1 MCDTM
6 IKNILLNLLITFS
19 LILPANAQNSV
30 ENQFSVNDFLSNDKM
45 SFSEQ
50 SLVVERKDAL
60 LDIGNGL
67 QLKAPFID
75 KAEYAPK
82 QGWILSI
89 GQLIKIQKF
98 VEGCK
103 NTCTILSDVIKKG
116 YIEKLKQ
123 CQTDCDKRVNVITAE
138 NDLLKSKIK
147 ELNLNLKSEK
157 NAKILWAVASVISG
171 AGLGILIL
179 QITK

>member
-1 MCDTM
+1 M
-6 IKNILLNLLITFS
+6 IKNILLNLFITFS
-19 LILPANAQNSV
+19 LVLPVNAQNSV
-30 ENQFSVNDFLSNDKM
+30 ENQFSVNDFLSNDKL

-50 SLVVERKDAL
+50 SLIVERKDAL

-75 KAEYAPK
+75 KAEYSPK

-116 YIEKLKQ
+116 YVEKLKQ
-123 CQTDCDKRVNVITAE
+123 CQSECNIRVDAITTE
-138 NDLLKSKIK
+138 NDLLKSKNK
-147 ELNLNLKSEK
+147 KLNLNLKSEK
-157 NAKILWAVASVISG
+157 KAKVLWAIASALSG
-171 AGLGILIL
+171 AGLGILVL
-179 QITK
+179 QISN

>member
-1 MCDTM
+1 MCEAM
-6 IKNILLNLLITFS
+6 IKNILLNLLLTFS
-19 LILPANAQNSV
+19 LILPVNAQNSV
-30 ENQFSVNDFLSNDKM
+30 EDKFSVNDFLSKENV
-45 SFSEQ
+45 SFTEQ

-75 KAEYAPK
+75 KEEYAPK

-103 NTCTILSDVIKKG
+103 NTCTILNDVIKKG

-123 CQTDCDKRVNVITAE
+123 CQKDCEVRVNAITTE
-138 NDLLKSKIK
+138 NDLLKTKNK
-147 ELNLNLKSEK
+147 ELKLNLKSEK
-157 NAKILWAVASVISG
+157 NAKFLWAVASLISG
-171 AGLGILIL
+171 AGLGILVYEIAR
-179 QITK
+179 

>member
-1 MCDTM
+1 M

-19 LILPANAQNSV
+19 LILPVNAQNSV
-30 ENQFSVNDFLSNDKM
+30 ENQFSVNDFVSNRSS
-45 SFSEQ
+45 SFAEQ
-50 SLVVERKDAL
+50 ILVIERKDAIL
-60 LDIGNGL
+60 EIGNGL
-67 QLKAPFID
+67 ELKAPFID
-75 KAEYAPK
+75 KADYSPK

-123 CQTDCDKRVNVITAE
+123 CQDDCNSRVNVITAE
-138 NDLLKSKIK
+138 NDLLKSKNK
-147 ELNLNLKSEK
+147 ELKLNLKSEK
-157 NAKILWAVASVISG
+157 NSKILWAIASAVSG
-171 AGLGILIL
+171 AGLGILVL
-179 QITK
+179 QIAK

>member
-1 MCDTM
+1 M
-6 IKNILLNLLITFS
+6 IKNTLLSLFVTFS
-19 LILPANAQNSV
+19 LIMPVNAQNSI
-30 ENQFSVNDFLSNDKM
+30 EDKFSVNDFLSNDRM

-67 QLKAPFID
+67 QLRAPFID
-75 KAEYAPK
+75 KAEYSPK

-103 NTCTILSDVIKKG
+103 NTCTILSDAIKKG
-116 YIEKLKQ
+116 YIEKLEQ
-123 CQTDCDKRVNVITAE
+123 CQSDCDVRVNAITTE
-138 NDLLKSKIK
+138 NDLLKSKNK
-147 ELNLNLKSEK
+147 ELKLNLKSEK
-157 NAKILWAVASVISG
+157 NAKVLWAIVSAVSG
-171 AGLGILIL
+171 AGLGILVL
-179 QITK
+179 QIAN